1 MRDGEA
7 WGKGMV
13 ISPAA
18 KTREGFLEEGPFLLN
33 LNGREFWPRRDR
45 VGKMMSQ
52 KGLGSKQVTWEDAPE
67 SESSPI
73 FLPFLKDGGWL
84 PPSWSEVLANKR

>member
-1 MRDGEA
+1 M

-13 ISPAA
+13 ISLAA
-18 KTREGFLEEGPFLLN
+18 EIREGSLEEGPFLLN

-52 KGLGSKQVTWEDAPE
+52 IGDGSGAGARGSIQRMSHILG
-67 SESSPI
+67 
-73 FLPFLKDGGWL
+73 
-84 PPSWSEVLANKR
+84 

>member
-1 MRDGEA
+1 MRGGEA

-18 KTREGFLEEGPFLLN
+18 KIREGFLEEGPFLLN
-33 LNGREFWPRRDR
+33 LSGREFWPRRDR

-52 KGLGSKQVTWEDAPE
+52 KGDGSGVGARGIIQSMSHVT
-67 SESSPI
+67 
-73 FLPFLKDGGWL
+73 G
-84 PPSWSEVLANKR
+84 

>member
-52 KGLGSKQVTWEDAPE
+52 KGDGRGVGARGTIQSMSHVT
-67 SESSPI
+67 
-73 FLPFLKDGGWL
+73 G
-84 PPSWSEVLANKR
+84 